1 MGRGVLFDVERNEEE
16 TIDVV
21 DGALEED
28 DAVAEQIRYTVTSYG
43 ADLPVDAI
51 VSRLD
56 REDIEIPVFQRGFV
70 WSQGQSSRFIESLLL
85 GIPVPGVFLFKDP
98 DNQKLLVVDGQQR
111 LHTLQAFRHGLFE
124 SREFSLV
131 GVAEEFQGATYKS
144 LDGMDRRR
152 LDDSIVHAT
161 IFQQDEPRADR
172 SSMYTVFER
181 LNTGGTPLQPQE
193 IRACV
198 YQGNL
203 SSLLVELTEGTHW
216 RSLYGPKNKRK
227 KEEEIVL
234 RFLALYYSID
244 AYRRPMKKFLNNFM
258 ESNRNCGPQREAEF
272 RSRFESVASVVD
284 EILGPKALR
293 PDRAFNV
300 SVADAT
306 LVGLSRRLDEGSITD
321 SSSLQSAHDSLL
333 EQLRHDSL
341 HVQGTTDEDRL
352 RTRVTLAIEAYKAV
366 P

>member
-1 MGRGVLFDVERNEEE
+1 MRGNEEV
-16 TIDVV
+16 TLDVV
-21 DGALEED
+21 DGSLEED
-28 DAVAEQIRYTVTSYG
+28 DAVGEQIRYTVTSYG
-43 ADLPVDAI
+43 ADFPVDAV

-56 REDIEIPVFQRGFV
+56 REDIVIPVFQRDFV

-85 GIPVPGVFLFKDP
+85 GIPVPGVFLFRDP
-98 DNQKLLVVDGQQR
+98 DNEKLVVVDGQQR
-111 LHTLQAFRHGLFE
+111 LRTLQAFRHGLFGT
-124 SREFSLV
+124 REFSLV

-161 IFQQDEPRADR
+161 IFQQEEPRADR

-203 SSLLVELTEGTHW
+203 SMLLVELTENSHW
-216 RSLYGPKNKRK
+216 RRLYGPKNKRK

-234 RFLALYYSID
+234 RFLALYYSLD
-244 AYRRPMKKFLNNFM
+244 TYRRPMKKFLNDFM
-258 ESNRNCGPQREAEF
+258 ESNRNCESEKEMEF
-272 RSRFESVASVVD
+272 RKRFEAVANVVD
-284 EILGPKALR
+284 EVLGPKALR

-306 LVGLSRRLDEGSITD
+306 LVGLCRRLEEGPIED
-321 SSSLQSAHDSLL
+321 SKSLQEAHDSLL

-352 RTRVTLAIEAYKAV
+352 RTRVNLAVEAYKTV
-366 P
+366 G